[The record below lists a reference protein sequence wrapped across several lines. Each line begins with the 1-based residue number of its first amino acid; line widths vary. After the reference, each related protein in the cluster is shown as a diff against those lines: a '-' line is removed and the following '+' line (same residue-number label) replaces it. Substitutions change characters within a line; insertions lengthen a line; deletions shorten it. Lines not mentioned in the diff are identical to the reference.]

1 MAASS
6 ETDEMNERS
15 PDSPPVGPRC
25 AVVRAR
31 LWALI
36 DGELSLPICETL
48 LRHLDDCP
56 DCKDRFCADARLK
69 LLIATKCR
77 GEEFPRHP
85 RIRRPD

>member
-6 ETDEMNERS
+6 ETDEVNER
-15 PDSPPVGPRC
+15 PPEAPPVDPRC

-36 DGELSLPICETL
+36 DGELPLSICETL

-56 DCKDRFCADARLK
+56 ECKDQFCADARLK
-69 LLIATKCR
+69 QLIATKCR
-77 GEEFPRHP
+77 GDKVPQRFRVW
-85 RIRRPD
+85 RRD

>member
-6 ETDEMNERS
+6 ETDEMDER
-15 PDSPPVGPRC
+15 PPETPPVDPKC
-25 AVVRAR
+25 VVVRAR

-69 LLIATKCR
+69 LLIATKCGGYGVPQGLR
-77 GEEFPRHP
+77 VW
-85 RIRRPD
+85 RPD

>member
-1 MAASS
+1 
-6 ETDEMNERS
+6 MNER
-15 PDSPPVGPRC
+15 PPEVPPVDPRC
-25 AVVRAR
+25 VVVRAR

-48 LRHLDDCP
+48 LRHLDDCA

-77 GEEFPRHP
+77 GDELPQRLRFW
-85 RIRRPD
+85 RPD

>member
-1 MAASS
+1 
-6 ETDEMNERS
+6 MNEG
-15 PDSPPVGPRC
+15 PPEVPPVDPEC
-25 AVVRAR
+25 VVVQAR

-48 LRHLDDCP
+48 LHHLDDCP

-77 GEEFPRHP
+77 GDELPQRFRVW
-85 RIRRPD
+85 RRD

>member
-1 MAASS
+1 
-6 ETDEMNERS
+6 MNECP
-15 PDSPPVGPRC
+15 PDSPPVDPGC

-36 DGELSLPICETL
+36 DGELSLSICETL

-77 GEEFPRHP
+77 GDELPQGL
-85 RIRRPD
+85 RIWRPDC

>member
-1 MAASS
+1 MAAAS
-6 ETDEMNERS
+6 ETDEMNER
-15 PDSPPVGPRC
+15 PAEAPPVDPRC

-69 LLIATKCR
+69 LLIATKC
-77 GEEFPRHP
+77 GGDGVPRRP
-85 RIRRPD
+85 RIWRPD

>member
-6 ETDEMNERS
+6 ETDDMNER
-15 PDSPPVGPRC
+15 PPKAPPLHPRC

-36 DGELSLPICETL
+36 DGELSLSICETL
-48 LRHLDDCP
+48 LRHLDVCP
-56 DCKDRFCADARLK
+56 GCKDRFCADARLK

-77 GEEFPRHP
+77 GDELPQRL
-85 RIRRPD
+85 RIRRPN